1 MKITILDE
9 TIGSKIVTTEE
20 EFKKALKLEIEN
32 LLSEQCF
39 DKDGRFTKCRSPM
52 VYSRNKNHRSVR
64 SKSSVAKKGYI
75 TKKSNIRSKYGMPK
89 TCGRIDVDGNKIPV
103 SKRRSCKDFPERYPS
118 DIDEGKERTERYEKV
133 CVSLGYVKK
142 NEAFRQALV
151 AISALEKASK
161 GKV

>member
-1 MKITILDE
+1 MKITIIDE
-9 TIGSKIVTTEE
+9 SKDLKIVTTEQ
-20 EFKKALKLEIEN
+20 EFKKALKVEIKK

-39 DKDGRFTKCRSPM
+39 DKDGKFSRCESPL
-52 VYSRNKNHRSVR
+52 VYSRNRKHPSVR
-64 SKSSVAKKGYI
+64 SKSSVAKKGYY
-75 TKKSNIRSKYGMPK
+75 TSRSNVRSKFGMPK
-89 TCGRIDVDGNKIPV
+89 SCGRIDIDGNEIPV
-103 SKRRSCKDFPERYPS
+103 SKRRSCKDFPKRYPS
-118 DIDEGKERTERYEKV
+118 DIDEGTERAADYQKI